1 MNILA
6 IGDVVGEQTLDFLRH
21 ELPKARQRY
30 GADLIIANGENVC
43 DVHGISPKCAEAL
56 FDAGVD
62 FITSGNHIFDRRD
75 AYQLLDDATRIIRP
89 CNYPAECP
97 GEGSKTITAANG
109 WQILVVNVSGVA
121 FMDALANPYTA
132 VEHEL
137 AKHRGRYDV
146 AVLDVHAEATSE
158 KIALARYFDGKFAA
172 IFGTHTHVQ
181 TNDAQI
187 LPNGT
192 GYLTDLGMSGP
203 LDGILGVTAED
214 VIYRAR
220 THLPRRF
227 TVAEGPIAAHGALF
241 EINPSSG
248 KCLAVKTVKF

>member
-1 MNILA
+1 MKILT
-6 IGDVVGEQTLDFLRH
+6 IGDVVGERTADFLRH
-21 ELPKARQRY
+21 NLPLARKKY
-30 GADLIIANGENVC
+30 AADLVIANGENVC
-43 DVHGISPKCAEAL
+43 DIHGLSPKMAEAL

-75 AYQLLDDATRIIRP
+75 AHQLLEDATRIIRP

-97 GEGSKTITAANG
+97 GEGAKMITAADG

-121 FMDALANPYTA
+121 FMDALANPYA
-132 VEHEL
+132 SVQYAL
-137 AKHRGRYDV
+137 DSYRGRYDV
-146 AVLDVHAEATSE
+146 AVLDIHAEATSE

-187 LPNGT
+187 LPKGT
-192 GYLTDLGMSGP
+192 GYITDIGMTGP
-203 LDGILGVTAED
+203 VDGILGVSAED
-214 VIYRAR
+214 VIWRAR

-248 KCLAVKTVKF
+248 KCLAVSPVKF

>member
-1 MNILA
+1 MKILA
-6 IGDVVGEQTLDFLRH
+6 IGDVVGEQTLDYLRRN
-21 ELPKARQRY
+21 LPRVRTQY
-30 GADLIIANGENVC
+30 GADLVIANGENVC
-43 DVHGISPKCAEAL
+43 DVHGLSPAAAQSL

-62 FITSGNHIFDRRD
+62 FITSGNHIYDRRD
-75 AYQLLDDATRIIRP
+75 THQLLEDATHIVRP

-97 GEGSKTITAANG
+97 GEGSKMITSADG

-121 FMDALANPYTA
+121 FMDALANPYSA
-132 VEHEL
+132 VEYEL
-137 AKHRGRYDV
+137 SRYRGRYDL
-146 AVLDVHAEATSE
+146 AVLDIHAEATSE

-192 GYLTDLGMSGP
+192 GYITDLGMAGP
-203 LDGILGVTAED
+203 TDGILGVKAED
-214 VIYRAR
+214 VIYRSR

-227 TVAEGPIAAHGALF
+227 TVSTGPIAACGALF
-241 EINPSSG
+241 EINPSTG
-248 KCLAVKTVKF
+248 KCLAASPVKF

>member
-1 MNILA
+1 MKILT
-6 IGDVVGEQTLDFLRH
+6 IGDVTGIRSIEYLRKR
-21 ELPKARQRY
+21 LWGVRQQF
-30 GADLIIANGENVC
+30 GADVVIANGENVC
-43 DVHGISPKCAEAL
+43 DIHGLSPRCAEAL

-75 AYQLLDDATRIIRP
+75 THQLLEDATRIIRP

-97 GEGSKTITAANG
+97 GEGAKMITSADG

-121 FMDALANPYTA
+121 FMDALANPYTSVQYA
-132 VEHEL
+132 L
-137 AKHRGRYDV
+137 DSYRGRYDV
-146 AVLDVHAEATSE
+146 AVLDIHAEATSE

-187 LPNGT
+187 LPGGT
-192 GYLTDLGMSGP
+192 GYLTDLGMTGP
-203 LDGILGVTAED
+203 VNGVLGVTAED
-214 VIYRAR
+214 VIFRAR

-227 TVAEGPIAAHGALF
+227 TVAQGPIAANGAVF
-241 EINPSSG
+241 DINASSG
-248 KCLAVKTVKF
+248 KCLAVTPVKF

>member
-1 MNILA
+1 MKILA
-6 IGDVVGEQTLDFLRH
+6 IGDVVGEQTLDYLRRI
-21 ELPKARQRY
+21 LPTARRTF
-30 GADLIIANGENVC
+30 GADLVIANGENVC
-43 DVHGISPKCAEAL
+43 DIHGLSPRCAEAL

-75 AYQLLDDATRIIRP
+75 THQLLEDATRIIRP

-97 GEGSKTITAANG
+97 GEGAKMITSADG

-121 FMDALANPYTA
+121 FMDALANPYTSVQYA
-132 VEHEL
+132 L
-137 AKHRGRYDV
+137 DSYRGRYDV
-146 AVLDVHAEATSE
+146 AVLDIHAEATSE

-187 LPNGT
+187 LPGGT
-192 GYLTDLGMSGP
+192 GYLTDLGMTGP
-203 LDGILGVTAED
+203 VNGVLGVTAED
-214 VIYRAR
+214 VIFRAR

-227 TVAEGPIAAHGALF
+227 TVAQGPIAANGAVF
-241 EINPSSG
+241 DINASSG
-248 KCLAVKTVKF
+248 KCLAVTPVKF

>member
-1 MNILA
+1 MKILA
-6 IGDVVGEQTLDFLRH
+6 IGDVVGEQTLPYLRRA
-21 ELPKARQRY
+21 LPAARQAY
-30 GADLIIANGENVC
+30 AADLVIANGENVC
-43 DVHGISPKCAEAL
+43 DVHGLSPLTAQAL

-75 AYQLLDDATRIIRP
+75 AHQMLEDATRIIRP

-97 GEGSKTITAANG
+97 GEGSKLITSQDG

-121 FMDALANPYTA
+121 FMDALGNPYTS
-132 VEHEL
+132 VEYEL
-137 AKHRGRYDV
+137 SRHRGRYDL
-146 AVLDVHAEATSE
+146 AVLDIHAEATSE
-158 KIALARYFDGKFAA
+158 KIALARYFDGRFAV

-187 LPNGT
+187 LPKGT
-192 GYLTDLGMSGP
+192 GYLTDLGMTGP
-203 LDGILGVTAED
+203 VNGILGVKAED

-227 TVAEGPIAAHGALF
+227 TVADGPIAACGALF
-241 EINPSSG
+241 EVNPSTG
-248 KCLAVKTVKF
+248 KCLAAKPVKF